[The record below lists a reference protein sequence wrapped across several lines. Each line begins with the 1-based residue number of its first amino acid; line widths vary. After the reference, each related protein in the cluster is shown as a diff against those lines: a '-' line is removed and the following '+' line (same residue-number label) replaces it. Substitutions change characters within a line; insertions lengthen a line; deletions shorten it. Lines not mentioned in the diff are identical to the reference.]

1 MMGFCF
7 TSSQKSTNYF
17 CWKLS
22 SQLISPVGRR
32 RAAAASFQ
40 SRCRDWIRGGWMSL
54 TESEEMKKKIIRLI
68 LLRESTSDC
77 LQYFHAVLLTTCS
90 SARRRPMSYWQVQ
103 LVLHVSVEY
112 ELHRWPR
119 VDTDVVVFFF
129 TMLSRYWMMTLDND
143 ILRSHPCGYSSP

>member
-32 RAAAASFQ
+32 RAAAAASFQ

-54 TESEEMKKKIIRLI
+54 TESEEMKKNHSTYFAQRKHKWLPAVFPCSTFNNLLISQKTADVILTSTARTARL
-68 LLRESTSDC
+68 RGVR
-77 LQYFHAVLLTTCS
+77 AS
-90 SARRRPMSYWQVQ
+90 SLAT
-103 LVLHVSVEY
+103 
-112 ELHRWPR
+112 RWHWCCCF
-119 VDTDVVVFFF
+119 VFFYHVVQI
-129 TMLSRYWMMTLDND
+129 LND
-143 ILRSHPCGYSSP
+143 DFRQWHS

>member
-32 RAAAASFQ
+32 LLPITVQRLNQRRLDES
-40 SRCRDWIRGGWMSL
+40 DWIRGD
-54 TESEEMKKKIIRLI
+54 EKKIIRLI

-119 VDTDVVVFFF
+119 VDTDVVVLFFYHVVQI
-129 TMLSRYWMMTLDND
+129 LND
-143 ILRSHPCGYSSP
+143 DFRQWHSKVTSLWL